1 MRFTIERT
9 SGNAGEQPCEGA
21 EVLFGE
27 WRCYRQEWYDWAS
40 DSFREWVESWVE
52 DGDTETRRN
61 VVITDAGFSY
71 EERDTTWYIEIP
83 NLEALMAL
91 IAEHGPVIVSD
102 GHIEIYDDYRE

>member
-9 SGNAGEQPCEGA
+9 SGKAGEQPCEGA
-21 EVLFGE
+21 EVLYGE
-27 WRCYRQEWYDWAS
+27 WRCYRREWYGTIDHLW
-40 DSFREWVESWVE
+40 ETIKSWVE
-52 DGDTETRRN
+52 DGDTETPTQR

-71 EERDTTWYIEIP
+71 EERDSTWYIEIP